1 MAMTGVISL
10 IRDTGSFMV
19 LDEGEISIGLRRYI
33 MMNK

>member
-19 LDEGEISIGLRRYI
+19 LDEGYISMGSRRYI